1 MSLSFDFTDKAQE
14 TLAAAIQI
22 AKDYANAQGKHLISS
37 TRAKNSC
44 TVFIVHPVHIAFA
57 LLNEGAGAEGG
68 PSQIPLFA
76 SVIQRA
82 GGDPVCVF
90 CDNLCLSSV
99 SDIRLLGCHQT

>member
-37 TRAKNSC
+37 TRVKNSC
-44 TVFIVHPVHIAFA
+44 TMFLVHPVHIAFA
-57 LLNEGAGAEGG
+57 LLNEGAGADGG

-82 GGDPVCVF
+82 GGDPVCTS
-90 CDNLCLSSV
+90 CNGLYRSSI
-99 SDIRLLGCHQT
+99 SDICPPGCYQA